1 MSSLKSNYTYSLIN
15 TVTKILFPIITFP
28 YVARVLMPEGIG
40 QVNFFQSIIE
50 YITFFASLGIPIYA
64 VREIARRKDDEK
76 VMNRTAMEILLFNGL
91 LTIVGYLAVLVISLT
106 VPEVK
111 ENLPLFL
118 VLSASVLFTLIGS
131 EWFFQGVEDF
141 KYITI
146 RGLIV
151 KIVAIAF
158 LFATVK
164 TRDDLIYYGV
174 YLVVGVVGGNIFNL
188 FYLRK
193 YIKRR
198 FIEIRELR
206 PMKHLSPSIRIFMIS
221 VITSIYLQLDTIMLG
236 FMQGNESVGYYTGAM
251 KLTKLL
257 LGVTSSLCVVLL
269 PRLSALAK
277 NSDTDEFNRISG
289 KSFDFVITISL
300 PLVVGL
306 IAMAPTLIYLFCGE
320 EYVPS
325 ISCMQIAAPIIL
337 FISVSYVFAQLMYAI
352 GKENVTII
360 MGVCGAVI
368 NLCVNLLLIPQYAQ
382 NGASFATLLAEL
394 GVMLAYVIVGRRY
407 FKIDIFKRRNLSP
420 LVAVAVMGAVIV
432 PLQFA
437 EMPHLVNLFVTPLVG
452 AVAYGT
458 VLWKMRDTMFL
469 EMIAI
474 VLQKIKRK

>member
-1 MSSLKSNYTYSLIN
+1 MPRIAILMSS
-15 TVTKILFPIITFP
+15 TVYP
-28 YVARVLMPEGIG
+28 A
-40 QVNFFQSIIE
+40 
-50 YITFFASLGIPIYA
+50 
-64 VREIARRKDDEK
+64 
-76 VMNRTAMEILLFNGL
+76 
-91 LTIVGYLAVLVISLT
+91 
-106 VPEVK
+106 
-111 ENLPLFL
+111 NL
-118 VLSASVLFTLIGS
+118 S
-131 EWFFQGVEDF
+131 
-141 KYITI
+141 
-146 RGLIV
+146 
-151 KIVAIAF
+151 
-158 LFATVK
+158 
-164 TRDDLIYYGV
+164 
-174 YLVVGVVGGNIFNL
+174 
-188 FYLRK
+188 
-193 YIKRR
+193 
-198 FIEIRELR
+198 
-206 PMKHLSPSIRIFMIS
+206 
-221 VITSIYLQLDTIMLG
+221 
-236 FMQGNESVGYYTGAM
+236 
-251 KLTKLL
+251 
-257 LGVTSSLCVVLL
+257 
-269 PRLSALAK
+269 
-277 NSDTDEFNRISG
+277 
-289 KSFDFVITISL
+289 DFVITISL

-394 GVMLAYVIVGRRY
+394 GVMSAYVIVGRRY

-474 VLQKIKRK
+474 VLQKIKRKMSAKTAVLLMTFARSRYARQVFDRIKDAKPEKFYFTQ

>member
-76 VMNRTAMEILLFNGL
+76 VMNRTAMEILLFNSL

-174 YLVVGVVGGNIFNL
+174 YLVVGVVGGIQ
-188 FYLRK
+188 
-193 YIKRR
+193 
-198 FIEIRELR
+198 
-206 PMKHLSPSIRIFMIS
+206 S
-221 VITSIYLQLDTIMLG
+221 V
-236 FMQGNESVGYYTGAM
+236 
-251 KLTKLL
+251 
-257 LGVTSSLCVVLL
+257 L
-269 PRLSALAK
+269 P
-277 NSDTDEFNRISG
+277 
-289 KSFDFVITISL
+289 
-300 PLVVGL
+300 
-306 IAMAPTLIYLFCGE
+306 
-320 EYVPS
+320 
-325 ISCMQIAAPIIL
+325 
-337 FISVSYVFAQLMYAI
+337 
-352 GKENVTII
+352 
-360 MGVCGAVI
+360 
-368 NLCVNLLLIPQYAQ
+368 
-382 NGASFATLLAEL
+382 
-394 GVMLAYVIVGRRY
+394 
-407 FKIDIFKRRNLSP
+407 
-420 LVAVAVMGAVIV
+420 
-432 PLQFA
+432 
-437 EMPHLVNLFVTPLVG
+437 
-452 AVAYGT
+452 
-458 VLWKMRDTMFL
+458 
-469 EMIAI
+469 
-474 VLQKIKRK
+474 

>member
-1 MSSLKSNYTYSLIN
+1 
-15 TVTKILFPIITFP
+15 
-28 YVARVLMPEGIG
+28 
-40 QVNFFQSIIE
+40 
-50 YITFFASLGIPIYA
+50 
-64 VREIARRKDDEK
+64 
-76 VMNRTAMEILLFNGL
+76 
-91 LTIVGYLAVLVISLT
+91 
-106 VPEVK
+106 
-111 ENLPLFL
+111 
-118 VLSASVLFTLIGS
+118 
-131 EWFFQGVEDF
+131 
-141 KYITI
+141 
-146 RGLIV
+146 
-151 KIVAIAF
+151 
-158 LFATVK
+158 
-164 TRDDLIYYGV
+164 
-174 YLVVGVVGGNIFNL
+174 
-188 FYLRK
+188 
-193 YIKRR
+193 
-198 FIEIRELR
+198 
-206 PMKHLSPSIRIFMIS
+206 MKHLSPSIRIFMIS

-394 GVMLAYVIVGRRY
+394 GVMSAYVIVGRRY

>member
-174 YLVVGVVGGNIFNL
+174 YLGVGVVGGNIC
-188 FYLRK
+188 
-193 YIKRR
+193 
-198 FIEIRELR
+198 
-206 PMKHLSPSIRIFMIS
+206 S
-221 VITSIYLQLDTIMLG
+221 
-236 FMQGNESVGYYTGAM
+236 
-251 KLTKLL
+251 
-257 LGVTSSLCVVLL
+257 
-269 PRLSALAK
+269 
-277 NSDTDEFNRISG
+277 
-289 KSFDFVITISL
+289 
-300 PLVVGL
+300 
-306 IAMAPTLIYLFCGE
+306 TL
-320 EYVPS
+320 
-325 ISCMQIAAPIIL
+325 
-337 FISVSYVFAQLMYAI
+337 
-352 GKENVTII
+352 ENI
-360 MGVCGAVI
+360 
-368 NLCVNLLLIPQYAQ
+368 
-382 NGASFATLLAEL
+382 
-394 GVMLAYVIVGRRY
+394 
-407 FKIDIFKRRNLSP
+407 
-420 LVAVAVMGAVIV
+420 
-432 PLQFA
+432 
-437 EMPHLVNLFVTPLVG
+437 
-452 AVAYGT
+452 
-458 VLWKMRDTMFL
+458 
-469 EMIAI
+469 
-474 VLQKIKRK
+474 